1 MVSPPAT
8 SRITWAGAACLSV
21 ISSVFSRF
29 TVSRRRY
36 GEPCNTLLGH
46 SHKKA
51 RLKVGLFLTRLKPIL
66 DRSFSAGFVLTG
78 TGVDFDPVVDVAE
91 VSDFDLGAVAQLG
104 WLHPLAGSVAA
115 GGTFGVGDLANDGG
129 RQVNRNHFAFEE
141 YCFADVGHAID
152 DVRHYAFQI
161 VFVQLVLVE
170 LLVNKDVVR
179 LAVVRVGHVYA
190 IKDHRLHFVV
200 GFVNS
205 FSRRAA
211 QQVLQLHFND
221 GAVTTGLG
229 EFGLLDQPRLAVNQ
243 GHTVGLHFLCGFHTN
258 IRVWMELQNSWPRII
273 ANLGKTSPAPRQD
286 QPEKH
291 VADTTV
297 RRAPAARAR
306 VAAADS
312 SFL

>member
-104 WLHPLAGSVAA
+104 WLHHLAGSVAT

-129 RQVNRNHFAFEE
+129 RQVNRNNFAFEE
-141 YCFADVGHAID
+141 YGFADVGHAID

-161 VFVQLVLVE
+161 VFVQFVLVE
-170 LLVNKDVVR
+170 FSVHEHVVR
-179 LAVVRVGHVYA
+179 LAVVRVGHVNA
-190 IKDHRLHFVV
+190 VQNNWLHFVV
-200 GFVNS
+200 GLVYG
-205 FSRRAA
+205 FSRGTA

-286 QPEKH
+286 QPEKPA
-291 VADTTV
+291 VDTTSQHV
-297 RRAPAARAR
+297 PAVLASDL
-306 VAAADS
+306 AAE
-312 SFL
+312 